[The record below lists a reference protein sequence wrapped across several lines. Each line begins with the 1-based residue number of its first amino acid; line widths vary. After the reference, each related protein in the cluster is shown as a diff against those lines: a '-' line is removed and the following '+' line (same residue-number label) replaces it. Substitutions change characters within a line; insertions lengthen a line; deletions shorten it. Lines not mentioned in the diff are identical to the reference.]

1 MRFALTTQDFESITP
16 HAGRARKFLVFEAE
30 AGTEPV
36 KIKHLEIGEDQIFH
50 IFDGNGPHPLDE
62 VQVVITGNAREK
74 FIRKCSDRGIQAVL
88 TSESDPMTAI
98 KGFFAGTLPPSVP
111 LPEKCDHEH

>member
-1 MRFALTTQDFESITP
+1 
-16 HAGRARKFLVFEAE
+16 
-30 AGTEPV
+30 
-36 KIKHLEIGEDQIFH
+36 
-50 IFDGNGPHPLDE
+50 
-62 VQVVITGNAREK
+62 VVITGNAREK

-88 TSESDPMTAI
+88 TSESDPVTAI